1 MRVLNGIHLIR
12 VEYANIYLVERE
24 NEFILIDAGL
34 PGASDVVKRYM
45 SDLEVAP
52 ESVSTI
58 IITHAHTDHVGGL
71 AELLELTVADIA
83 AHEDEA
89 DAVLRVASMMSG
101 KPIDATV
108 KHKLKDGDVFKGF
121 RIIHTPGHTPGTICL
136 LDLNSGTLFTD
147 DLLYEEGGELK
158 EIPEKYSDNPALNR
172 DSIRRLSTIE
182 FRHIMPSHGNP
193 ILDGGKEALLRLVE
207 NLQR

>member
-34 PGASDVVKRYM
+34 PGAGDVVKRYM
-45 SDLEVAP
+45 NDLGVAP

-58 IITHAHTDHVGGL
+58 LITHAHTDHVGGL

-89 DAVLRVASMMSG
+89 DAGLRVASMMSG

-158 EIPEKYSDNPALNR
+158 EIPEKYSDNPAMNR
-172 DSIRRLSTIE
+172 DSIRKLSALE

-193 ILDGGKEALLRLVE
+193 ILDKGKEALLRLVE